1 MKNIIIK
8 KEWIEIL
15 EQHSTELR
23 DTVMGAIYDFAL
35 REKEPEKLRPEAEI
49 AYKLIKTE
57 MVTLDAALDFD
68 AAREAAIRKKRAAER
83 RAAKAAEQ
91 KAEQKKEH
99 QAAEIITIEKNRTH
113 KFRPLPKSAD
123 VPLVPIQ
130 RYDNYYDFKEFY
142 ELYPGEKDE
151 VEQEFSRLIFQF
163 GDIEQEIPRFAG
175 SLQVQMAWKESM
187 KAKGYRVAPFPAL
200 RHWLT
205 DQCWRDKMPNV

>member
-15 EQHSTELR
+15 EQHSNELR
-23 DTVMGAIYDFAL
+23 DTVMSAIYDFAL
-35 REKEPEKLRPEAEI
+35 REKEPEILSPEAEI

-57 MVTLDAALDFD
+57 MVALDEALDFD
-68 AAREAAIRKKRAAER
+68 AAREAAIRKKHVAER

-99 QAAEIITIEKNRTH
+99 YGAEIITIEKNRTH

-142 ELYPGEKDE
+142 DLYPGEKDD

-163 GDIEQEIPRFAG
+163 DDIEQEIPRFAG
-175 SLQVQMAWKESM
+175 SLQVQIAWKESM
-187 KAKGYRVAPFPAL
+187 KAKGYRVAPFPVL